1 MLLCIILEYY
11 ELAYNIIL
19 NLKFIKYSN
28 DIYKKLEK
36 LVEIFA
42 KDNNEYVR
50 QKLLEPTEN
59 IFFIKTLFGILMILP
74 QGEAFDYL
82 SDKLS
87 SVQTLI
93 KVENKLDKE
102 YILQKI
108 KENRE
113 AIDEKIQIFLKKQE
127 SKNQNKI

>member
-1 MLLCIILEYY
+1 
-11 ELAYNIIL
+11 
-19 NLKFIKYSN
+19 
-28 DIYKKLEK
+28 
-36 LVEIFA
+36 
-42 KDNNEYVR
+42 
-50 QKLLEPTEN
+50 
-59 IFFIKTLFGILMILP
+59 MILP

-93 KVENKLDKE
+93 KVENKLDKD

-108 KENRE
+108 KENKE

-127 SKNQNKI
+127 SKNQNKV